1 MNELADIP
9 VPEVLDPGRPLR
21 PHGTEVVEDDRPEAV
36 VLRQALDQSCAY
48 GQQLWAELNRMRAYL
63 LEILP
68 PVLPDRRSRRADA
81 SPDGPDDDARWQSW
95 MDSFVA
101 VTSALCGPGRRR
113 RFWPREGPPGSAV
126 ATPVVRWQISGRW
139 AHHLLV

>member
-9 VPEVLDPGRPLR
+9 VPEVLDAGRPLR
-21 PHGTEVVEDDRPEAV
+21 PHGTEVVEDDRPDAE

-48 GQQLWAELNRMRAYL
+48 GQQLWAELNRTRAYL

-81 SPDGPDDDARWQSW
+81 PPDGPDDDARWQSW
-95 MDSFVA
+95 MDSFAA
-101 VTSALCGPGRRR
+101 VTSALCGPAGDGGFGRERARQEVQWRRR
-113 RFWPREGPPGSAV
+113 
-126 ATPVVRWQISGRW
+126 Q
-139 AHHLLV
+139 